1 MLKDV
6 LIMLTFISPAGLPA
20 VPKME
25 FLKPPY
31 RFRFPSSLHCN
42 CKIFVRNS
50 KTAER
55 VPLFRMEKKMNVYE
69 GTIIT
74 CDKNSNV
81 FRYLVEDTGIILH
94 VGNELPEKYSHG
106 DKISLGEKSL
116 TPSFADTH
124 IHFASYALFA
134 SGLDIRNCT
143 DLESMKGVIKNFALH
158 NSDPLLAGFGASTH
172 SVKEKRLLSRE
183 EIDQVCPDR
192 PVFIVKYDGHAAIL
206 NSPMIAMLPKSI
218 RSLRG
223 FHADSGE
230 MNQEAF
236 FAVTDF
242 ATKKVSL
249 KKTLSGMINAIDK
262 LAARGIG
269 MIHTVS
275 GVGFPRDMDV
285 DLERTFARGQFNPLQ
300 IRVFFQTMDVNKVLK
315 RKLPRIGG
323 CFATALDGCF
333 GSVDAAMNRPY
344 LDDNT
349 NSGVLFYDDET
360 VNAFTRNAN
369 RAGLQI
375 EMHAIG
381 DAAFDQAVRAIGTA
395 LKDRP
400 RDDHRHTIIHACLPT
415 KEGLEKCA
423 KLGVAIALQP
433 SFIHWNLEPL
443 EYIESIMGDRAYS
456 ISPLRTMTDMGI
468 VMSGGSDAPCT
479 EPDPIYGIWAACNHY
494 VPEESLSIQ
503 EALTM
508 FTRNAAWTSFD
519 ENDRGTLEKG
529 KTADMVILNRNP
541 LAMKKEGLLDLA
553 VDKLILSGKDYC
565 PGQSMAGLLW
575 RGITHRSRKI

>member
-1 MLKDV
+1 MK
-6 LIMLTFISPAGLPA
+6 
-20 VPKME
+20 
-25 FLKPPY
+25 
-31 RFRFPSSLHCN
+31 
-42 CKIFVRNS
+42 
-50 KTAER
+50 
-55 VPLFRMEKKMNVYE
+55 VYE
-69 GTIIT
+69 GAIIT
-74 CDKNSNV
+74 CDTQSNV
-81 FRYLVEDTGIILH
+81 FKYLVEDAGTILH
-94 VGNELPEKYSHG
+94 VGNELPEEYSHTER
-106 DKISLGEKSL
+106 ISLGEKSL

-134 SGLDIRNCT
+134 SGLDIRNCK
-143 DLESMKGVIKNFALH
+143 DLESMKGVIRDFARH
-158 NSDPLLAGFGASTH
+158 NDDPILFGFGASTH

-183 EIDQVCPDR
+183 EIDEACPDR

-206 NSPMIAMLPKSI
+206 NGPMIAMLPESI

-223 FHADSGE
+223 FHPDSGE

-249 KKTLSGMINAIDK
+249 KKTLKGMIDAVDT
-262 LAARGIG
+262 LASRGIG

-285 DLERTFARGQFNPLQ
+285 DLERTFARGQYNPLQ
-300 IRVFFQTMDVNKVLK
+300 VRVFFQTMEIGKVMK

-333 GSVDAAMNRPY
+333 GSMDAAMNTPY
-344 LDDNT
+344 LNDST
-349 NSGVLFYDDET
+349 NSGILFYDDDT
-360 VNAFTRNAN
+360 VSAFTKQAN

-381 DAAFDQAVRAIGTA
+381 DAAFDQAVRALGAA
-395 LKDRP
+395 LKDSP
-400 RDDHRHTIIHACLPT
+400 RSDHRHTIIHACLPT
-415 KEGLEKCA
+415 REGLEKCA
-423 KLGVAIALQP
+423 ERGIAIALQP

-443 EYIESIMGDRAYS
+443 EYIESIMGDRAYR

-468 VMSGGSDAPCT
+468 VLSGGSDAPCT
-479 EPDPIYGIWAACNHY
+479 EPDPVFGIWAACNHY
-494 VPEESLSIQ
+494 VPEESVTVQ

-508 FTRNAAWTSFD
+508 FTRNAAWTTYD
-519 ENDRGTLEKG
+519 EKERGSLEKG
-529 KTADMVILNRNP
+529 KAADMAVLDRNP
-541 LAMKKEGLLDLA
+541 LTMKKENLLDLS
-553 VDKLILSGKDYC
+553 VEELILGGKTYC

-575 RGITHRSRKI
+575 RGITRRSRKI

>member
-1 MLKDV
+1 MK
-6 LIMLTFISPAGLPA
+6 
-20 VPKME
+20 
-25 FLKPPY
+25 
-31 RFRFPSSLHCN
+31 
-42 CKIFVRNS
+42 
-50 KTAER
+50 
-55 VPLFRMEKKMNVYE
+55 VYE

-74 CDKNSNV
+74 CDKDSNV
-81 FRYLVEDTGIILH
+81 FRYCVEDKGDILH
-94 VGNELPEKYSHG
+94 VGNELPEQYSHG
-106 DKISLGEKSL
+106 ERILLGDTSL

-134 SGLDIRNCT
+134 SGLDIRNCE
-143 DLESMKGVIKNFALH
+143 DLPTMQGVIKDFAAQ
-158 NSDPLLAGFGASTH
+158 NSDPLLVGFGASTH

-183 EIDQVCPDR
+183 EIDQACPDR

-206 NSPMIAMLPKSI
+206 NSPMIAMLPKTI
-218 RSLRG
+218 TSLRG
-223 FHADSGE
+223 FHAESGE

-249 KKTLSGMINAIDK
+249 KKTLNGMISAVDK
-262 LAARGIG
+262 LASRGIG

-285 DLERTFARGQFNPLQ
+285 DLERTFARGQYNPLQ
-300 IRVFFQTMDVNKVLK
+300 IRVFFQTMDVKKALK

-333 GSVDAAMNRPY
+333 GSMDAAMNQPY
-344 LDDNT
+344 RNDSSNR
-349 NSGVLFYDDET
+349 GVLFYDDEAVT
-360 VNAFTRNAN
+360 AFTKDAN

-381 DAAFDQAVRAIGTA
+381 DASFDQAVKALGAA
-395 LKDRP
+395 LKDHP
-400 RDDHRHTIIHACLPT
+400 REDHRHTIIHACLPT

-423 KLGVAIALQP
+423 ELGIAIALQP

-443 EYIESIMGDRAYS
+443 EYIESIMGDRAYR

-468 VMSGGSDAPCT
+468 VMSGGSDGPCT
-479 EPDPIYGIWAACNHY
+479 EPDPVFGIWAACNHY
-494 VPEESLSIQ
+494 VPEESVTVQ

-519 ENDRGTLEKG
+519 ENERGSLEKG
-529 KTADMVILNRNP
+529 KKADMVILNRNP
-541 LAMKKEGLLDLA
+541 LAMKKENLLDLS
-553 VDKLILSGKDYC
+553 VEKLILSGHDYI
-565 PGQSMAGLLW
+565 PGQSMGGLLW
-575 RGITHRSRKI
+575 RGITRRSRKI

>member
-1 MLKDV
+1 MK
-6 LIMLTFISPAGLPA
+6 
-20 VPKME
+20 
-25 FLKPPY
+25 
-31 RFRFPSSLHCN
+31 
-42 CKIFVRNS
+42 
-50 KTAER
+50 
-55 VPLFRMEKKMNVYE
+55 VYE
-69 GTIIT
+69 GSIIT
-74 CDKNSNV
+74 CDTQSNV
-81 FRYLVEDTGIILH
+81 FKYLVEDMGTILH
-94 VGNELPEKYSHG
+94 AGNELPEEYSHCER
-106 DKISLGEKSL
+106 ISLGDKSL

-134 SGLDIRNCT
+134 SGLDIRNCK
-143 DLESMKGVIKNFALH
+143 DLESMKGVIKDFALH
-158 NSDPLLAGFGASTH
+158 NSDPIIFGFGASTH

-183 EIDQVCPDR
+183 EIDEVCPDR

-223 FHADSGE
+223 FHPDSGE

-242 ATKKVSL
+242 GTKKVSL
-249 KKTLSGMINAIDK
+249 KKTLKGMIDAVDT
-262 LAARGIG
+262 LASRGIG

-285 DLERTFARGQFNPLQ
+285 DLERTFARGQYNPLQ
-300 IRVFFQTMDVNKVLK
+300 IRVFFQTLEVKKALK

-333 GSVDAAMNRPY
+333 GSVDAAMNKPY
-344 LDDNT
+344 INDSG
-349 NSGVLFYDDET
+349 NSGILFYDDET
-360 VNAFTRNAN
+360 VSAFTKSAN

-381 DAAFDQAVRAIGTA
+381 DAAFDQAVHALNTA
-395 LKDRP
+395 LKDNP
-400 RDDHRHTIIHACLPT
+400 REDHRHTIIHACLPT

-423 KLGVAIALQP
+423 ELGIAIALQP

-443 EYIESIMGDRAYS
+443 EYIESIMGDRAYKL
-456 ISPLRTMTDMGI
+456 SPLRTMTDMGI
-468 VMSGGSDAPCT
+468 KLSGGSDAPCT
-479 EPDPIYGIWAACNHY
+479 EPDPVFGIWAACNHY

-508 FTRNAAWTSFD
+508 FTRNAAWTTFD
-519 ENDRGTLEKG
+519 EKERGSLERG
-529 KTADMVILNRNP
+529 KIADMAILNRNP
-541 LAMKKEGLLDLA
+541 LTMKKEDLLHLNVEA
-553 VDKLILSGKDYC
+553 LILSGNEYR